1 MGATQT
7 ITGVHR
13 QTHGLTQQHAD
24 RAAPSLA
31 PTGRHTRGHRHGGLR
46 GGLGSQCVG
55 ITVAAGGPLCS
66 WSLEEAW
73 VGRGGVGQLG
83 PGSLSRAAL
92 PSGPSHTGGH
102 VLLARAGELGWGGQ
116 GASTKTQLQLCILLG
131 SSGGASQGAA
141 NASLVLKTTARDPVK
156 RLSIWGQGS
165 FGPTSLVRSRP
176 SITSWRSTEW
186 LILSALSGEQMARP
200 CALRPPPTR
209 LPESFKQRP

>member
-73 VGRGGVGQLG
+73 VGQGVVGLGQDPAGGFKEGTVDSPCNGEQHLLSRR
-83 PGSLSRAAL
+83 PLSIKPHFSVHKNAPPDPATPNLSRARFL
-92 PSGPSHTGGH
+92 GRMLLCWVPGHTECDCTHSEKGGPGGNQAWHTPR
-102 VLLARAGELGWGGQ
+102 V
-116 GASTKTQLQLCILLG
+116 S
-131 SSGGASQGAA
+131 
-141 NASLVLKTTARDPVK
+141 
-156 RLSIWGQGS
+156 
-165 FGPTSLVRSRP
+165 
-176 SITSWRSTEW
+176 
-186 LILSALSGEQMARP
+186 
-200 CALRPPPTR
+200 
-209 LPESFKQRP
+209 